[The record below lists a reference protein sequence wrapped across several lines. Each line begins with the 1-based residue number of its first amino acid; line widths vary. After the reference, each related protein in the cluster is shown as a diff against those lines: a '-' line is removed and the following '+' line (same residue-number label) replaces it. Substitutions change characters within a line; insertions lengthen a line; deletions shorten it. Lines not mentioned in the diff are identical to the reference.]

1 MVEIAFDT
9 GQDREQVFNAPQVT
23 IPKKMTLENIQ
34 IVTQLEAILG
44 ANNVL
49 SENSEMVPFISEPRK
64 RFHETAQAVVMPRS
78 IADLQTLVRW
88 ANNHKI
94 PLIPQGGNTGMV
106 GGQVPLLGQEIIVNM
121 GRLNKVRQVD
131 ADGGHMIVEA
141 GLILE
146 HAHGVALQN
155 NMLFPLTIA
164 SKGSAQIGGV
174 LSTNA
179 GGTQVL
185 AYGNARA
192 LCLGVEA
199 VLPDGSLYQGL
210 NGLKKNNTGYDL
222 SNLLVGAEG
231 TLGFITAA
239 SLKLFPKPSHYET
252 AWINVASPQIGLRLL
267 SLMQEMAGN
276 YLTAFELMPRFGIDM
291 QLKHTMI
298 ARDPSESLSPW
309 YVMAE
314 MSLTKGRENIM
325 QRCLEEAFGNK
336 LIEDAIIASTLGHRE
351 LMWATREQM
360 SASQSREG
368 ASIKHDVSV
377 PISKVPELIERGC
390 AVAEKLIPG
399 IRPCPFGHMGDGN
412 IHFNFSQPQGA
423 DPVAFMASAQPL
435 HDAIYEIIADMG
447 GSISAEHG
455 IGQLKV
461 DLLAQTKDPVALT
474 MMGKIKHALDPN
486 NICNPGKILA
496 ISKQD

>member
-1 MVEIAFDT
+1 MY
-9 GQDREQVFNAPQVT
+9 
-23 IPKKMTLENIQ
+23 LENIQ
-34 IVTQLEAILG
+34 IITHLETILG
-44 ANNVL
+44 ARNVL
-49 SENSEMVPFISEPRK
+49 SDKNAMGPFISEPRK
-64 RFHETAQAVVMPRS
+64 RFHKPALAVVSPNS
-78 IADLQTLVRW
+78 VSDLQALVRW

-106 GGQVPLLGQEIIVNM
+106 GGQVPLLGHEIIVSM
-121 GRLNKVRQVD
+121 GRINKLREVD
-131 ADGGHMIVEA
+131 VPGGHMIVEA

-146 HAHGVALQN
+146 HAHEIASQN
-155 NMLFPLTIA
+155 EMLFPLTIA
-164 SKGSAQIGGV
+164 SKGSAQIGGI
-174 LSTNA
+174 LSSNA

-239 SLKLFPKPSHYET
+239 SLKLFPKPLHYET
-252 AWINVASPQIGLRLL
+252 AWINVASPKIGHQLL
-267 SLMQEMAGN
+267 CLMQKMAGN
-276 YLTAFELMPRFGIDM
+276 YLTAFELVPSFGIDM
-291 QLKHTMI
+291 QLKHKMI
-298 ARDPSESLSPW
+298 IRDPSESYSPW

-314 MSLTKGRENIM
+314 MSLPKERKNVM
-325 QRCLEEAFGNK
+325 LHCLQEAFEEG
-336 LIEDAIIASTLGHRE
+336 LIKEAIIADTLGHRD

-377 PISKVPELIERGC
+377 PVSKVPELIERGC
-390 AVAEKLIPG
+390 AIAEKLIPG

-412 IHFNFSQPQGA
+412 IHFNFSQPEGA
-423 DPVAFMASAQPL
+423 DPVAFMASAPPL
-435 HDAIYEIIADMG
+435 HDAIYEIIADLG

-461 DLLAQTKDPVALT
+461 DLLAQTKDPVALA
-474 MMGKIKHALDPN
+474 MMGNIKRALDPN

-496 ISKQD
+496 IPND

>member
-1 MVEIAFDT
+1 
-9 GQDREQVFNAPQVT
+9 
-23 IPKKMTLENIQ
+23 MTLENIQ
-34 IVTQLEAILG
+34 IVTHLEAILG
-44 ANNVL
+44 TRNVL
-49 SENSEMVPFISEPRK
+49 SDRSAMVPFISEPRK
-64 RFHETAQAVVMPRS
+64 RFHKTALAVTMPNS
-78 IADLQTLVRW
+78 VSDLQALVRW
-88 ANNHKI
+88 ADNHKI

-106 GGQVPLLGQEIIVNM
+106 GGQVPLLGREVIVNM
-121 GRLNKVRQVD
+121 GRLNKLREMD
-131 ADGGHMIVEA
+131 AQGGHMIVEA

-146 HAHGVALQN
+146 HAHDFASQN

-164 SKGSAQIGGV
+164 SKGSAQIGGI
-174 LSTNA
+174 LSSNA

-192 LCLGVEA
+192 LCLGIEA

-252 AWINVASPQIGLRLL
+252 AWINVASPQIGLQLL

-291 QLKHTMI
+291 QLQHKMI
-298 ARDPSESLSPW
+298 DRDPAESLSPW

-314 MSLTKGRENIM
+314 TSLPKGRGNVM
-325 QRCLEEAFGNK
+325 QRCLEEAFEDK
-336 LIEDAIIASTLGHRE
+336 LIKDAIIANNLEHRE

-390 AVAEKLIPG
+390 TVAEKLIPG

-412 IHFNFSQPQGA
+412 IHFNFSQPESA

-435 HDAIYEIIADMG
+435 HDAIYEIIADLG

-461 DLLAQTKDPVALT
+461 NLLAQTKDPVALT
-474 MMGKIKHALDPN
+474 MMGKIKRALDPN

-496 ISKQD
+496 LPEQD